1 MTTGSAA
8 ALLIR
13 NTVFAMVMTLLA
25 FLIVPVALSATMRE
39 HYLAPDTEVQPIDG
53 LARAAEYAPSPYENL
68 DSRWVIGA
76 GFADTDGNMI
86 DADCTMCWGSDNSDR
101 KQQDLEVDNCLREQ
115 GIDHYAVIYH
125 HRAGTGNFSSSR
137 LP

>member
-1 MTTGSAA
+1 
-8 ALLIR
+8 
-13 NTVFAMVMTLLA
+13 
-25 FLIVPVALSATMRE
+25 MRE

-86 DADCTMCWGSDNSDR
+86 DADYTMCWGSDIPIASSKTSRSTTAFEN
-101 KQQDLEVDNCLREQ
+101 RES
-115 GIDHYAVIYH
+115 I
-125 HRAGTGNFSSSR
+125 TM
-137 LP
+137 P